1 MKEIKIES
9 QEGDSI
15 SFEKEISNLM
25 QEQLLFTESIYVHLP
40 MGVEVYDAV
49 GLLHSINDYAL
60 KMYGVEDRNTV
71 IGVVNL
77 FNSPYVDEEL
87 KTKIQRGEDIV
98 LEFEYDF
105 DRINRNAYFSSNNK
119 NSMIYEVKVVPV
131 RNKKEAII
139 GHILLT
145 NDVTAKKE
153 AEFHTEENKKNL
165 EMAMDATNM
174 SSWVYD
180 VYKKTFSSLYGSP
193 IVESISTLEDLL
205 KILHPQDQLQLL
217 QLFGQL
223 EQREI
228 QQGQITARIY
238 NEKEKQYRY
247 YESRMRLSSEH
258 FGKLLIIGTEMDVTE
273 KVQLAKKTEEL
284 IAKRELAMQVSNIVH
299 WDFDVR
305 TRKFESYND
314 PVNNYASD
322 KLLTIEEQMNVI
334 HPEDRSSAYDAI
346 QIMLSGKDL
355 TVEFSCRIKTKHD
368 KTWSY
373 CNIIGVPFERD
384 ENGDI
389 VRYTGFR
396 QNISKQHQLDEELR
410 ERNYKMEL
418 TFKTVGMS
426 YWDFDV
432 ESGQFRAFNDP
443 VNDFH
448 SEKPIFPEDYLNT
461 AHPDDV
467 NCVRE
472 YINRILLGV
481 NSDFNLKYRS
491 KTKWDDEWQ
500 TLLVTGIPI
509 ERNKKGQVTRYT
521 GIKINNT
528 KWEKMAQELKDLKE
542 KAELSD
548 RLKSAFL
555 ANMSHEIRTPLNAI
569 VGFSE
574 LMINCDDSSEKEEY
588 MEIIQSNNELLLRL
602 INDILDL
609 SKIESGILE
618 RKPEKFNMSK
628 VCSELYTM
636 IQPKVTNPDVK
647 FCMDE
652 SGPECLI
659 FLDRNRLKQVWM
671 NYLTNAVKCTQS
683 GYIKMGYSIEG
694 KGIRFYVEDSG
705 VGIPVELQD
714 RVFGRFQKLN
724 EFAQGTG
731 LGLAISRAIIEG
743 AGGKVGFISQP
754 GKGSTFWAWVPCE
767 IEMPEKVSSVDSQPL
782 DQPSVL
788 NEISKEDLKI
798 LIAEDNDSNYLLVRH
813 ILKDYNLT
821 RALDGAD
828 AVWKARNESF
838 DLILMDMKMPVMGG
852 LEATRRIRE
861 FNAKV
866 PIIALT
872 ANAFDSDKGSAIE
885 AGCNA
890 FLAKPLSKKQLLEIF
905 STKWW

>member
-205 KILHPQDQLQLL
+205 KIMHPQDQLQLL

>member
-87 KTKIQRGEDIV
+87 KTKIQRGENIV

-205 KILHPQDQLQLL
+205 KIMHPQDQLQLL

-314 PVNNYASD
+314 PVNDYASD

-418 TFKTVGMS
+418 TFMTVGMS

>member
-205 KILHPQDQLQLL
+205 KIMHPQDQLQLL

-314 PVNNYASD
+314 PVNDYASD

-890 FLAKPLSKKQLLEIF
+890 FLAKPLSKKQILEIF
-905 STKWW
+905 STKW

>member
-87 KTKIQRGEDIV
+87 KTKIQRGENIV

-205 KILHPQDQLQLL
+205 KIMHPQDQLQLL

-314 PVNNYASD
+314 PVNDYASD

-368 KTWSY
+368 KMWSY

-521 GIKINNT
+521 GIKINNM

>member
-205 KILHPQDQLQLL
+205 KIMHPQDQLQLL

-305 TRKFESYND
+305 TLKFESYND
-314 PVNNYASD
+314 PVNDYASD

-346 QIMLSGKDL
+346 QTMLSGKDF

-432 ESGQFRAFNDP
+432 ESGLFRAFNDP

-448 SEKPIFPEDYLNT
+448 SEKPISPEEYLSTTHPEDV
-461 AHPDDV
+461 D
-467 NCVRE
+467 CVRE

-636 IQPKVTNPDVK
+636 ILPKVTNPDVE

-872 ANAFDSDKGSAIE
+872 ANAFDSDKSSAIE

-905 STKWW
+905 STKW

>member
-205 KILHPQDQLQLL
+205 KIMHPQDQLQLL

-314 PVNNYASD
+314 PVNDYASD

-705 VGIPVELQD
+705 VGIPVELQA

-731 LGLAISRAIIEG
+731 LGLAISKAIIEG